1 MNRAIGLVGAM
12 VALVLGLLVA
22 SSKGFYDTQVA
33 EITQMSAEAVVVD
46 RMLAHYGPEA
56 KHARDLL
63 RTSTLRMLNRT
74 WSHDHSGSP
83 STDATSESIYEA
95 VLHLSPRTD
104 AERSLQGSIVNT
116 LNDLGRTRWL
126 MYEQRV
132 TGVPRPLLIVLICW
146 LSILFLSFGLFAPAN
161 ATVAV
166 SLFLCAL
173 SVSGAV
179 WMILEMYN
187 PYQGLIQVSSEPV
200 RQALAHIGQ

>member
-1 MNRAIGLVGAM
+1 MRR
-12 VALVLGLLVA
+12 
-22 SSKGFYDTQVA
+22 SSTY
-33 EITQMSAEAVVVD
+33 
-46 RMLAHYGPEA
+46 P
-56 KHARDLL
+56 
-63 RTSTLRMLNRT
+63 
-74 WSHDHSGSP
+74 
-83 STDATSESIYEA
+83 
-95 VLHLSPRTD
+95 PRTD
-104 AERSLQGSIVNT
+104 AQRLLQGSIVNT

-146 LSILFLSFGLFAPAN
+146 LSLLFLSFGLFAPAN

-173 SVSGAV
+173 SVLGAV